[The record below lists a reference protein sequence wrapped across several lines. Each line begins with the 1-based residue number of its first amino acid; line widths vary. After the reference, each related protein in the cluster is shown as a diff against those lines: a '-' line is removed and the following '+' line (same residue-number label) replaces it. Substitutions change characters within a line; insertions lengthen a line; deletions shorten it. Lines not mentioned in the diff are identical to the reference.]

1 MPSGRWIRLVIPAR
15 SSPAAAIPIFALYW
29 ERNDSLADY
38 FLIDY
43 ALDYAYHNGIGS
55 LKTWCEGEQGK
66 DNPELFDL
74 APVICD
80 SFDSNV
86 WKRLTE
92 RTDVFKLSW
101 KKPASYPKDSFG
113 DRLVRE
119 MFFDNT
125 EGNAS

>member
-1 MPSGRWIRLVIPAR
+1 MDRF
-15 SSPAAAIPIFALYW
+15 FALYW
-29 ERNDSLADY
+29 EQNDSLADY

-43 ALDYAYHNGIGS
+43 ALDYAYRNRIGS
-55 LKTWCEGEQGK
+55 LKTWCEGERGK

-86 WKRLTE
+86 LKRLTE

-119 MFFDNT
+119 MSFDKT
-125 EGNAS
+125 EGNVS